1 MAKRDTRTPFQCL
14 MYSGVPF
21 SEEVRD
27 FLVDTARL
35 MSRRRAER
43 QAFKSETCE
52 GEVRTKFTPYFV
64 STSLHGVLFTAD
76 LECAEGKTTVRY
88 LVTPRE
94 LRRRREGRW
103 GPWLKVEPAHP
114 RDNAANN

>member
-1 MAKRDTRTPFQCL
+1 

-27 FLVDTARL
+27 LLVDAARL
-35 MSRRRAER
+35 MSRGRLER
-43 QAFKSETCE
+43 QPFKTDECE

-76 LECAEGKTTVRY
+76 LECAKGKTTVRY

-94 LRRRREGRW
+94 LRRKRGGRW
-103 GPWLKVEPAHP
+103 GPWLRVEPAHP